1 MALIVK
7 TPVQMRF
14 ADVDS
19 FGHVNNIAQQ
29 SYFDVGKTELFQELW
44 RLTGALRRIPAIM
57 VSVQTDFLSQIRMG
71 EVVEVETRI
80 ESIGEKSLTLAQ
92 RILCGERE
100 CSRSRTVMVCFDTE
114 TQQSVPVPNEWRKFL

>member
-114 TQQSVPVPNEWRKFL
+114 IQQSVLVPNEWRKFL

>member
-1 MALIVK
+1 MALIIK

-57 VSVQTDFLSQIRMG
+57 VSLQTDFFSQIRMG
-71 EVVEVETRI
+71 EEVEVETRI
-80 ESIGEKSLTLAQ
+80 ESIGEKSLTLSQ
-92 RILCGERE
+92 RILCGGRE

-114 TQQSVPVPNEWRKFL
+114 TQQSIPVPAEWREFI

>member
-1 MALIVK
+1 MALIIK

-29 SYFDVGKTELFQELW
+29 SYFDVGKTEFFQELW

-57 VSVQTDFLSQIRMG
+57 VSLQTDFLSQIRMG
-71 EVVEVETRI
+71 EMVEVETRI
-80 ESIGEKSLTLAQ
+80 ESIGEKSLTLSQ

-114 TQQSVPVPNEWRKFL
+114 TQQSIPVPAEWRKFI

>member
-1 MALIVK
+1 MALIIK

-57 VSVQTDFLSQIRMG
+57 VSLQTDFLSQIRMG
-71 EVVEVETRI
+71 EEVEVETRI
-80 ESIGEKSLTLAQ
+80 ESIGEKSLTLSQ

-114 TQQSVPVPNEWRKFL
+114 TQQSVLVPNEWRKFL